1 MTSYTCEPTGFCSKS
16 ESSSESCITFVIST
30 SIALSHPQALVHFRL
45 LGQNVHLLSF
55 ALTAK
60 KPQKRFGAR
69 CVIHPGYG
77 NAAYF
82 PSPAMSLLGQ
92 VNSCAILIV
101 RAHNMFIYSILTWGG
116 GGGGAVVMDLL

>member
-16 ESSSESCITFVIST
+16 DSSSESCITFVTST
-30 SIALSHPQALVHFRL
+30 SIALSHGDLHPQALVQFRL
-45 LGQNVHLLSF
+45 LRQNVHLLSF
-55 ALTAK
+55 AHTAK

-77 NAAYF
+77 NAVYF

-92 VNSCAILIV
+92 VNSCAKLQLD
-101 RAHNMFIYSILTWGG
+101 S
-116 GGGGAVVMDLL
+116 